1 LGDRQRIRVDAVL
14 PVYNEEQDLE
24 RSVLTLRQY
33 LLDHV
38 DYDWRIVVADNAS
51 TDRTLEIATALAE
64 QYPDQVKAIHLDQK
78 GRGRAL
84 RKAWT
89 QSDAAVVSYMDLDL
103 STDLSAFVPL
113 IDSLIGG
120 PYDVAIGSRLKKG
133 AQVQRGLKRE
143 VISRIYNLMIKATFW
158 SRFSDAQC
166 GFKAVT
172 RRAVREIVPLIE
184 DQAWFFDTELLLLA
198 ERMGYKIF
206 EVPVK
211 WRDDPGSTVKIAKTA
226 WEDLKGLVRVRFS
239 SVGRKPRQMEG

>member
-1 LGDRQRIRVDAVL
+1 MDSSQRVRVDAVV

-24 RSVLTLRQY
+24 SKVLTLRQY
-33 LLDHV
+33 LSDHV
-38 DYDWRIVVADNAS
+38 SYDWRIVVANNAS
-51 TDRTLEIATALAE
+51 TDRTLEIATGLAE
-64 QYPDQVKAIHLDQK
+64 RYPGQIKVIHLDQK

-89 QSDAAVVSYMDLDL
+89 ESDAAVVSYMDLDL

-113 IDSLIGG
+113 VDSLLTGE
-120 PYDVAIGSRLKKG
+120 YDVAIGTRLKKG

-143 VISRIYNLMIKATFW
+143 IISRTYNLMIKALFW

-166 GFKAVT
+166 GFKGAT
-172 RRAVREIVPLIE
+172 RRAVRDIVPLIK

-198 ERMGYKIF
+198 ERMGYKIY

-211 WRDDPGSTVKIAKTA
+211 WHDDPGSTVKIAKTA
-226 WEDLKGLVRVRFS
+226 WEDIKGLVRVRFS
-239 SVGRKPRQMEG
+239 SVGRRPRSGG

>member
-1 LGDRQRIRVDAVL
+1 MDSSQRVRVDAVV

-24 RSVLTLRQY
+24 SKVLTLRQY
-33 LLDHV
+33 LSDHV
-38 DYDWRIVVADNAS
+38 SYDWRIVVANNAS
-51 TDRTLEIATALAE
+51 TDRTLEIATGLAE
-64 QYPDQVKAIHLDQK
+64 RYPGQIKVIHLDQK

-89 QSDAAVVSYMDLDL
+89 ESDAAVVSYMDLDL

-113 IDSLIGG
+113 VDSLLSGED
-120 PYDVAIGSRLKKG
+120 DVAIGTRLKKG

-143 VISRIYNLMIKATFW
+143 IISRTYNLMIKALFW

-166 GFKAVT
+166 GFKGAT
-172 RRAVREIVPLIE
+172 RRAVRDIVPLIK

-198 ERMGYKIF
+198 ERMGYKIY

-211 WRDDPGSTVKIAKTA
+211 WHDDPGSTVKIAKTA
-226 WEDLKGLVRVRFS
+226 WEDIKGLVRVRFS
-239 SVGRKPRQMEG
+239 SVGRRPRSGG

>member
-1 LGDRQRIRVDAVL
+1 MDSSQRVRVDAVV

-24 RSVLTLRQY
+24 SKVLTLRQY
-33 LLDHV
+33 LSDHV
-38 DYDWRIVVADNAS
+38 SYDWRIVVANNAS
-51 TDRTLEIATALAE
+51 TDRTLEIATGLAE
-64 QYPDQVKAIHLDQK
+64 RYPGQIKVIHLDQK

-89 QSDAAVVSYMDLDL
+89 ESDAAVVSYMDLDL

-113 IDSLIGG
+113 VDSLLSGE
-120 PYDVAIGSRLKKG
+120 YDVAIGTRLKKG

-143 VISRIYNLMIKATFW
+143 IISRTYNLMIKALFW

-166 GFKAVT
+166 GFKGAT
-172 RRAVREIVPLIE
+172 RRAVRDIVPLIK

-198 ERMGYKIF
+198 ERMGYKIY

-211 WRDDPGSTVKIAKTA
+211 WHDDPGSTVKIAKTA
-226 WEDLKGLVRVRFS
+226 WEDIKGLVRVRFS
-239 SVGRKPRQMEG
+239 SGGRRPRSGG

>member
-1 LGDRQRIRVDAVL
+1 LDDRKLTRVDAVI

-24 RSVLTLRQY
+24 SKVLTLRQY
-33 LLDHV
+33 LADHV
-38 DYDWRIVVADNAS
+38 NFDWRIVIADNAS
-51 TDRTLEIATALAE
+51 TDRTLQIATALAG
-64 QYPDQVKAIHLDQK
+64 QYPGRISAIHLDQK

-89 QSDAAVVSYMDLDL
+89 ESGAAVVSYMDLDL
-103 STDLSAFVPL
+103 STDLGAFVPL
-113 IDSLIGG
+113 VESLLTGE
-120 PYDVAIGSRLKKG
+120 YDVAIGSRLKKG

-143 VISRIYNLMIKATFW
+143 VISRIYNLMIKALFW

-172 RRAVREIVPLIE
+172 RRGVRDIVPLIK

-198 ERMGYKIF
+198 ERMGYRVF

-226 WEDLKGLVRVRFS
+226 WEDIKGLVRVRFS
-239 SVGRKPRQMEG
+239 SVGRRSRSGG